1 VIACDRPLLCQA
13 LTEALSAHRITV
25 RGEGAEG
32 PHALAMAERYKP
44 DVLVVD
50 LEMWGPWLAEEME
63 ELLELSP
70 NTRVVGV
77 TRIDSQKQANEPLAA
92 GASAYLGKSAT
103 LEDLLLVVRSAKDP
117 RRGDASMTVVTKRAV
132 DLSDRELAILS
143 GAARGLTNR
152 ELASR
157 FYIAEA
163 TVRRHLANVYEKMG
177 VHSPTQAILKAIQ
190 EGWITIWDTLGE
202 ETLEEQRGRKGSD
215 TRAR

>member
-1 VIACDRPLLCQA
+1 
-13 LTEALSAHRITV
+13 
-25 RGEGAEG
+25 
-32 PHALAMAERYKP
+32 MAERYKP

-77 TRIDSQKQANEPLAA
+77 TRIDSQKQANELLVA
-92 GASAYLGKSAT
+92 GASAYLGRSAT

-117 RRGDASMTVVTKRAV
+117 RRGDASTIVVSKRAV

-177 VHSPTQAILKAIQ
+177 VHSRTQAILKAIQ